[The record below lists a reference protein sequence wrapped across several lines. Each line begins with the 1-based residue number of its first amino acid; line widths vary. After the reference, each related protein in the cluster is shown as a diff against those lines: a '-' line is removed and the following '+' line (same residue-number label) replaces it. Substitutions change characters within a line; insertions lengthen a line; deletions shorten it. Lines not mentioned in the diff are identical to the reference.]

1 MRKLLLSL
9 GAFSVA
15 LAFACTAR
23 PTYQCVTNQACVSET
38 GGGGICE
45 ANGFCSFSDTSC
57 NEAGRRY
64 SDGAGSTLSSIC
76 VSAPAASKCIATVSL
91 GTKHSCVVKTD
102 GTLWC
107 WGDNDKGQLGDGT
120 TLAKTT
126 PTRINFPA
134 NVKIATV
141 SAADLHTCAIDTD
154 GGVWCWGDNGVGQL
168 GVALSDSK
176 VPVAVPILSGQPAQ
190 PQKAAALAAGGKHTC
205 AIANHLV
212 YCWGENSNGQ
222 CGVDPAPPN
231 DDVKV
236 PTQVA
241 GLEGIDS
248 IAPGDEFTC
257 ALRDDKSVFCWG
269 ANAQGELGNG
279 TKVDSFAPVK
289 VALTSVGQLSAGD
302 EHACGTKDDGSIWC
316 WGYGQSGSVGSG
328 SKDDKAIPVAVGTA
342 KATFSSGQS
351 FHSCAL
357 AADGS
362 LKCWGS
368 NDTQQIGLNV
378 PDDSLLTP
386 TPIGLIT
393 VKLIALGGK
402 HSCAVT
408 FDGALWC
415 WGANDVGQ
423 LGNGSTGA
431 PIPLPQRTPFACP

>member
-1 MRKLLLSL
+1 
-9 GAFSVA
+9 
-15 LAFACTAR
+15 
-23 PTYQCVTNQACVSET
+23 
-38 GGGGICE
+38 
-45 ANGFCSFSDTSC
+45 
-57 NEAGRRY
+57 
-64 SDGAGSTLSSIC
+64 
-76 VSAPAASKCIATVSL
+76 
-91 GTKHSCVVKTD
+91 
-102 GTLWC
+102 
-107 WGDNDKGQLGDGT
+107 
-120 TLAKTT
+120 
-126 PTRINFPA
+126 
-134 NVKIATV
+134 
-141 SAADLHTCAIDTD
+141 
-154 GGVWCWGDNGVGQL
+154 
-168 GVALSDSK
+168 
-176 VPVAVPILSGQPAQ
+176 
-190 PQKAAALAAGGKHTC
+190 
-205 AIANHLV
+205 
-212 YCWGENSNGQ
+212 
-222 CGVDPAPPN
+222 
-231 DDVKV
+231 
-236 PTQVA
+236 
-241 GLEGIDS
+241 
-248 IAPGDEFTC
+248 
-257 ALRDDKSVFCWG
+257 
-269 ANAQGELGNG
+269 
-279 TKVDSFAPVK
+279 VDSFAPVK

-302 EHACGTKDDGSIWC
+302 EHACGTKDDGSVWC

-328 SKDDKAIPVAVGTA
+328 SKDDKALPVAVGTA